1 MTMLTQRRVERLT
14 EAGRYRDALVAG
26 LYLSVAEGGAKSWL
40 LRYELHGR
48 EHMMGLGSA
57 ATFTLREARERARSA
72 RQLLADGID
81 PLARKRAAKAAAKA
95 EAARHLTFS
104 QAAIGYCAQ
113 HEAKWRNKIHRLQFM
128 SSLRFHALPIIGSL
142 DVAAIDTPDVL
153 RVLDPIWKTKSVTAH
168 RVRTRIEA
176 VIDWA
181 VVRGHRPTG
190 TNPAKWKGHLD
201 QVLPAARQV
210 APVQH
215 FPALPYTE
223 LPKFMCELKE
233 FDSIGTAALR
243 FTILTAARTGEV
255 VGAKWDEIDF
265 NDAVWV
271 VPAERMKAKK
281 EHRVPLVQAVLDL
294 LQGLP
299 REDGNHFIF
308 IGAKKGAGLSK
319 SPMPD
324 TLRLMGRTGI
334 TVHGFRSTFR
344 DWAAEQ
350 TNYPREIAEHALA
363 HSVGDATERAYRRG
377 DALTKRRLL
386 MGAWAKYCS
395 SPPVV
400 AADVVSIRGQR

>member
-1 MTMLTQRRVERLT
+1 MLTQRKVERLT
-14 EAGRYRDALVAG
+14 EAGRYRDNLVAG

-57 ATFTLREARERARSA
+57 ATFSLKEARERARSA
-72 RQLLADGID
+72 RQLLAGGID

-104 QAAIGYCAQ
+104 KAAIGYCAQ
-113 HEAKWRNKIHRLQFM
+113 HEVKWRNKAHRLQFM
-128 SSLRFHALPIIGSL
+128 SSLRFHALQILGDL
-142 DVAAIDTPDVL
+142 DVATIDTPDVL
-153 RVLDPIWKTKSVTAH
+153 RVLDPIWKTKSATAH

-181 VVRGHRPTG
+181 VVRGHRPPG

-210 APVQH
+210 APVRH
-215 FPALPYTE
+215 FPALPYAE
-223 LPKFMCELKE
+223 LPKFIRELE
-233 FDSIGTAALR
+233 QFDNNIGAAALR

-255 VGAKWDEIDF
+255 AGAKWDEIDF
-265 NDAVWV
+265 DAAVWA
-271 VPAERMKAKK
+271 VPAERMKAKR
-281 EHRVPLVQAVLDL
+281 EHRVPLVPTVIEL
-294 LQGLP
+294 LRGLP
-299 REDGNHFIF
+299 REDGNPFIF

-324 TLRLMGRTGI
+324 TLRLMGRGAV

-377 DALTKRRLL
+377 DALTKRRSL
-386 MGAWAKYCS
+386 MEAWARYCM
-395 SPPVV
+395 SPPVT
-400 AADVVSIRGQR
+400 AADVVPIRGQR

>member
-1 MTMLTQRRVERLT
+1 MLTQRKVERLT
-14 EAGRYRDALVAG
+14 ESGRYRDALVAG

-57 ATFTLREARERARSA
+57 ATFSLKEARERARSA

-81 PLARKRAAKAAAKA
+81 PLARKRATKAAAKA
-95 EAARHLTFS
+95 EAARRITFT
-104 QAAIGYCAQ
+104 QAALGYCAQ
-113 HEAKWRNKIHRLQFM
+113 HEVKWRNRAHRLQFM
-128 SSLRFHALPIIGSL
+128 SSLRFHAFPILGDL
-142 DVAAIDTPDVL
+142 DVVAIGTPDVL

-181 VVRGHRPTG
+181 VVRGHRPPG

-210 APVQH
+210 APVRH
-215 FPALPYTE
+215 FPALPYAE
-223 LPKFMCELKE
+223 LPKFMGELE
-233 FDSIGTAALR
+233 QFDNNIGATALR

-265 NDAVWV
+265 DAAVWV

-281 EHRVPLVQAVLDL
+281 EHRIPLVPTVIEL
-294 LQGLP
+294 LRGLP
-299 REDGNHFIF
+299 REDGNPFIF
-308 IGAKKGAGLSK
+308 IGTKKGAGLSK

-324 TLRLMGRTGI
+324 TLRLMGWSGV

-350 TNYPREIAEHALA
+350 TNYPREIAEQALA
-363 HSVGDATERAYRRG
+363 HSIGDATERAYRRG
-377 DALTKRRLL
+377 DALAKRSSL
-386 MGAWAKYCS
+386 MEAWARYCTA
-395 SPPVV
+395 PPAVQTGAVV
-400 AADVVSIRGQR
+400 PIRR